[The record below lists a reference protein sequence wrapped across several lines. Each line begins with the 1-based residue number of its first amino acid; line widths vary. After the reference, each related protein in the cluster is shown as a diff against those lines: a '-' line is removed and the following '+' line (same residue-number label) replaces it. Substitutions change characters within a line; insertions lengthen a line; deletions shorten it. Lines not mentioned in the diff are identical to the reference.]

1 MRKIFAITLA
11 LIMLLMP
18 LTACAQARTLPEF
31 LEAYAA
37 RMVDMT
43 DDFDDTISLVTN
55 WGDDG
60 FVVMSSAGTIFVS
73 KDDLTVE
80 KLYVTYMDIH
90 EDDDDK
96 LMQQLYNAYA
106 AVGALEY
113 GVSFSA
119 LGDMQATDKIFEL
132 MSGPFSDTLSSI
144 AQIIRANKA
153 YLAYEGESYTY
164 SYQYMIDDVPMGDNE
179 THHVEELQLVIELK

>member
-1 MRKIFAITLA
+1 MRKVFAVALA
-11 LIMLLMP
+11 MFMLLMP
-18 LTACAQARTLPEF
+18 LSACAQARTLPEF
-31 LEAYAA
+31 LEAHAA

-43 DDFDDTISLVTN
+43 DDFDDTISFITG
-55 WGDDG
+55 WTDDR
-60 FVVMSSAGTIFVS
+60 FVIMCSAGTIFVS

-113 GVSFSA
+113 GIAFSS
-119 LGDMQATDKIFEL
+119 LEDMQATDKTFQL
-132 MSGPFSDTLSSI
+132 MDGPFADTLTSI
-144 AQIIRANKA
+144 ANTIRANKS

-164 SYQYMIDDVPMGDNE
+164 SYEYMIEDVPIGDK
-179 THHVEELQLVIELK
+179 TQHVEGLQLVIELK